1 MATKA
6 TAPQTCIPRIA
17 NLFIIILQSIVF
29 GFGVIGIS
37 RMGMGREMLPIAFDH
52 PFFTDHIPFFVGV
65 FHVHSMQVTRRT
77 KAMTATEK
85 RKMAQIK

>member
-37 RMGMGREMLPIAFDH
+37 RMGMGREMRPVAVALPVI
-52 PFFTDHIPFFVGV
+52 TDGIPFFVGV
-65 FHVHSMQVTRRT
+65 FHVHSMQVTSMT
-77 KAMTATEK
+77 KAITATEK
-85 RKMAQIK
+85 RKMAQIT